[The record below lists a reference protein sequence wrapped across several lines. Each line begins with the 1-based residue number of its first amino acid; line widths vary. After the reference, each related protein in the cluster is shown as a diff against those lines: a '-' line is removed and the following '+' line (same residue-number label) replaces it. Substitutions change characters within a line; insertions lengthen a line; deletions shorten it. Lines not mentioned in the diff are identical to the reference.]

1 MGKLPILSEP
11 GYSPIT
17 QEGTPDLEDC
27 CGTNRILSGRR
38 PAHPERQHCIFKV
51 FQPCL
56 ARSRCSINATPPK
69 GCSSGWVFGFSR
81 EQEFGERPQLQGWAL
96 GSCQTR
102 PRGRPLCPQSWV
114 GDSAKAPVA
123 LGPPGRRGRVRGLIT
138 VINLSFLI
146 RHHPLVLH
154 VTLLQTLPFLF
165 LTFSCWIAL
174 ALPLINLILFF

>member
-1 MGKLPILSEP
+1 MTFDLIQQILSRCLLCAQHSL
-11 GYSPIT
+11 G
-17 QEGTPDLEDC
+17 
-27 CGTNRILSGRR
+27 
-38 PAHPERQHCIFKV
+38 AQHCIFKV

-56 ARSRCSINATPPK
+56 AHSRCSINATPPR
-69 GCSSGWVFGFSR
+69 GCSSGWVFGLSR
-81 EQEFGERPQLQGWAL
+81 EQEFWERPQLQGWAL

-102 PRGRPLCPQSWV
+102 PRGCPLCPQRWV
-114 GDSAKAPVA
+114 GDSAKAPAA

-165 LTFSCWIAL
+165 LTLSL
-174 ALPLINLILFF
+174 AGLLWLCP